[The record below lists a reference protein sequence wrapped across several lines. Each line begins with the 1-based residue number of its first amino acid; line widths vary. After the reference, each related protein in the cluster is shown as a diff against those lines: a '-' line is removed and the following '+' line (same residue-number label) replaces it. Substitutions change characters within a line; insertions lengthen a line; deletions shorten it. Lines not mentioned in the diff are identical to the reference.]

1 MGANDVGS
9 VHGMPAQVGRYQI
22 IERVGRGAMG
32 TVYRARDAVMERD
45 VAVKLLAAD
54 FEDDPEIQT
63 RFLREAQ
70 AAARLAH
77 PNIITIFDLGR
88 EAGHF
93 YIVMELLRGST
104 LKAYVQQSAPI
115 PLDRKLDLMIQLCTG
130 LGAAH
135 RESVYHRDIKPGN
148 LFVRTDGTLKI
159 LDFGVA
165 RLASSNVT
173 ASGLLVGTP
182 DYMSP
187 EQALGHDVDG
197 RSDIF
202 AAGGVFYFLLTGRKP
217 FAADDIMA
225 VLHQVQKEEPAP
237 LTDADAPA
245 PLAQV
250 LMKALAKDRRQRY
263 QACDELVA
271 DLVEIRRMQLPDP
284 PRVAAVAPS
293 AAAAAVSSDDT
304 VDMPA
309 PGRTTDETIEF
320 ATRVGWRKKMSSR
333 LQKMMSM
340 MSAMSTRGPRFRG
353 PSAGAGQNQA
363 R

>member
-1 MGANDVGS
+1 MGANEVVS

-22 IERVGRGAMG
+22 VERVGRGAMG
-32 TVYRARDAVMERD
+32 SVYRARDAVMERD

-77 PNIITIFDLGR
+77 PNIITIFDIGR

-93 YIVMELLRGST
+93 FIVMELLRGST
-104 LKAYVQQSAPI
+104 LKVYVQQPEPI
-115 PLDRKLDLMIQLCTG
+115 PLDRKLDLMIQLCNG
-130 LGAAH
+130 LAAAH
-135 RESVYHRDIKPGN
+135 RESVYHRDVKPGN

-202 AAGGVFYFLLTGRKP
+202 AAGGVFYYLLTGRKP
-217 FAADDIMA
+217 FPADDLVA
-225 VLHQVQKEEPAP
+225 VLHQVQKEDPAP
-237 LTDADAPA
+237 FTDVEAPP
-245 PLAQV
+245 PLARIIN
-250 LMKALAKDRRQRY
+250 KALAKDRRLRY
-263 QACDELVA
+263 QSCEELIA
-271 DLVEIRRMQLPDP
+271 DLVDVRRLQLPDP
-284 PRVAAVAPS
+284 PR
-293 AAAAAVSSDDT
+293 AAAVEPSGPATVASDDT
-304 VDMPA
+304 VELPV
-309 PGRTTDETIEF
+309 PGAKTDETVEF
-320 ATRVGWRKKMSSR
+320 ATRVGWRKRMSSR
-333 LQKMMSM
+333 LQWMMTTV
-340 MSAMSTRGPRFRG
+340 STLAPRFRG
-353 PSAGAGQNQA
+353 PSAGA